1 MTGLIYFLIIIF
13 ANTIGAISGM
23 GGGVIIKPL
32 LDAIGAHSLSAISF
46 YSSIAV
52 FTMAIVST
60 IKQLNNGIKVQL
72 IPVLTL
78 SIGSVIGGFLG
89 NELFEGALRLFGG
102 EVRVQW
108 LQILVTIASLLFAL
122 LYTKKKWKPLAFQ
135 SVLVYLL
142 VGAFL
147 GGLSTFLGIGGGPIN
162 VAILMLFFGLDI
174 KDATVYSIITI
185 FFSQLAKL
193 GIIGI
198 SGRYSH
204 YDLTMLYWII
214 PAAIVGG
221 FMGAKLSGL
230 FSEQVVLKIYQ
241 VVVIF
246 VIILNGING
255 IMLLK

>member
-1 MTGLIYFLIIIF
+1 MTGLIYFLIILF

-46 YSSIAV
+46 YSSMAV

-72 IPVLTL
+72 IPVLGL
-78 SIGSVIGGFLG
+78 SIGSVLGGFLG
-89 NELFEGALRLFGG
+89 NGLFEGTLFLFDG
-102 EVRVQW
+102 ESAVQW

-122 LYTKKKWKPLAFQ
+122 LYTKQKWATFAFQ
-135 SVLVYLL
+135 SIVIYLL
-142 VGAFL
+142 IGIFL

-162 VAILMLFFGLDI
+162 VALLMLCFGLDI

-193 GIIGI
+193 GVVGV
-198 SGRYSH
+198 SGKYVH

-246 VIILNGING
+246 VIILNGVNG
-255 IMLLK
+255 ILLLK

>member
-122 LYTKKKWKPLAFQ
+122 LYTKK
-135 SVLVYLL
+135 
-142 VGAFL
+142 
-147 GGLSTFLGIGGGPIN
+147 N
-162 VAILMLFFGLDI
+162 DI
-174 KDATVYSIITI
+174 K
-185 FFSQLAKL
+185 
-193 GIIGI
+193 
-198 SGRYSH
+198 
-204 YDLTMLYWII
+204 
-214 PAAIVGG
+214 
-221 FMGAKLSGL
+221 
-230 FSEQVVLKIYQ
+230 IYY
-241 VVVIF
+241 I
-246 VIILNGING
+246 
-255 IMLLK
+255 